1 MHFPLR
7 LSASISECVLND
19 IFFFPAISL
28 SPLLAF
34 VFPQLYLFEKMI
46 SNVNTKKLHL
56 DIRYI
61 LISSTV

>member
-19 IFFFPAISL
+19 IFFSLPSL